1 MLSFTKR
8 SRLRRIKIGENM
20 ALLNEHAGI
29 KSNKK
34 LSDKL
39 FLLKLESPRLAG
51 VLKPG
56 QFVHAKIPG
65 MPDKI
70 LRRPF
75 SVYSYDSTLGEIEIL
90 YQVVGG
96 GTERLCTVAAG
107 EIVECI
113 GPIGN
118 GWTAPEA
125 CKRALIIG
133 GGVGAAPVYELTRS
147 LVQGGSKVDVVLG
160 AQSESMLVC
169 RDRYSELSP
178 MSLKCSTDDGSFGHH
193 GFCTDLV
200 KENLEDC
207 KRDTNLKYDYVACCG
222 PVPLMRAVW
231 DIAKAYDV
239 PVQVSLEKRMACG
252 IGACLSCVVDTKYKK
267 RRVCVQGPVF
277 SPEVLQW

>member
-1 MLSFTKR
+1 M
-8 SRLRRIKIGENM
+8 
-20 ALLNEHAGI
+20 
-29 KSNKK
+29 K
-34 LSDKL
+34 LH
-39 FLLKLESPRLAG
+39 SPQLAG
-51 VLKPG
+51 MLKPG

-75 SVYSYDSTLGEIEIL
+75 SVYSYDPTSGEIEIL

-96 GTERLCTVAAG
+96 GTEHLSTVKAG

-118 GWTAPEA
+118 GWTAPEN

-133 GGVGAAPVYELTRS
+133 GGVGAAPVYELARM
-147 LVQGGSKVDVVLG
+147 LIQGGSRVDVVLG
-160 AQSESMLVC
+160 AQSKAMLVC
-169 RDRYSELSP
+169 MSRYGKLGAA
-178 MSLKCSTDDGSFGHH
+178 SLKSSTDDGSFGHH

-200 KENLEDC
+200 KENLENCMCD
-207 KRDTNLKYDYVACCG
+207 NNEKYDYIACCG
-222 PVPLMRAVW
+222 PEPLMRAVCN
-231 DIAKAYDV
+231 IARPYDV
-239 PVQVSLEKRMACG
+239 AVQVSLEKRMACG

-277 SPEVLQW
+277 TPEMLEW

>member
-1 MLSFTKR
+1 
-8 SRLRRIKIGENM
+8 M

-29 KSNKK
+29 ISNEK
-34 LSDKL
+34 LVDKL
-39 FLLKLESPRLAG
+39 FLMKLHSPQLAG
-51 VLKPG
+51 MLKPG

-75 SVYSYDSTLGEIEIL
+75 SVYSYDPTSGEIEIL

-96 GTERLCTVAAG
+96 GTEHLSTVKAG

-118 GWTAPEA
+118 GWTAPEN

-133 GGVGAAPVYELTRS
+133 GGVGAAPVYELARM
-147 LVQGGSKVDVVLG
+147 LIQGGSRVDVVLG
-160 AQSESMLVC
+160 AQSKAMLVC
-169 RDRYSELSP
+169 MSRYGKLGAE
-178 MSLKCSTDDGSFGHH
+178 SLNSSTDDGSFGHH

-200 KENLEDC
+200 KENLENCMCD
-207 KRDTNLKYDYVACCG
+207 NNEKYDYIACCG
-222 PVPLMRAVW
+222 PEPLMRAVCN
-231 DIAKAYDV
+231 IVRPYDV
-239 PVQVSLEKRMACG
+239 AVQVSLEKRMACG

-277 SPEVLQW
+277 TPEMLEW